1 MLLRAVT
8 RYRLVV
14 ALTAAAAAWPA
25 LAVIAP
31 AAAAVPAATQPA
43 VRYVAL
49 GDSYASGLG
58 AGGYSAG
65 SCERSS
71 WAYPALWAAAHHPS
85 PMPRGPV
92 RTRPP
97 AR

>member
-1 MLLRAVT
+1 VPSGAVI
-8 RYRLVV
+8 RHRLVAA
-14 ALTAAAAAWPA
+14 ALTAAAAAWPT
-25 LAVIAP
+25 LAVTAP
-31 AAAAVPAATQPA
+31 AAATQPA